1 MLVYQRVNGGSSS
14 KQCFIKWAMSF
25 ITWQVDA
32 NLQEVQNRISDS
44 AARNAGT
51 FPGGYTHWVCLEI
64 GENWGISL
72 ILLFEKRKR

>member
-1 MLVYQRVNGGSSS
+1 
-14 KQCFIKWAMSF
+14 MSF

-44 AARNAGT
+44 AART
-51 FPGGYTHWVCLEI
+51 GGYTHWVCLEI